1 VGIPQKN
8 SEIMK
13 YLFLF
18 CFVCLSGVLKAQTW
32 QSMLLNTSAGLGILP
47 PYEGFKLNP
56 YTNDLWFL
64 HPTKVSCLR
73 PDGSVHY
80 LDIADLTVNGNPCY
94 PDIAFT
100 PLNPYFSNED
110 SGLYRV
116 NADFSKTMVYNATYS
131 GHIFSNMDTIYM
143 DLYSS
148 AYLSYTSNVSF
159 TTPISFNRIEAKGPI
174 KYPAY
179 GYNSAFVK
187 YTGNGNNGYEQYGGI
202 DPADYFCNQFHDAK
216 FSRLTDTF
224 YVSCAA
230 GINKA
235 INYDFYESL
244 TPATTTD
251 MPSANVIE
259 FEFDALD
266 RLWAVFATTDNVP
279 FALARLD
286 GDTWTNRYD
295 ASNCPV
301 NFANYKGLEI
311 DTLGN
316 LWVSES
322 FYLHTL
328 LTPNSPQWLGTGEL
342 SMGKLQAY
350 PNPALE
356 ELTFE
361 LPKAGGVVQ
370 VSSISG
376 ALVFRSEGL
385 VAGKLTVNSSAWPK
399 GCYVANWSDGEKSA
413 QLLIVK

>member
-1 VGIPQKN
+1 
-8 SEIMK
+8 M
-13 YLFLF
+13 
-18 CFVCLSGVLKAQTW
+18 
-32 QSMLLNTSAGLGILP
+32 
-47 PYEGFKLNP
+47 
-56 YTNDLWFL
+56 
-64 HPTKVSCLR
+64 
-73 PDGSVHY
+73 
-80 LDIADLTVNGNPCY
+80 
-94 PDIAFT
+94 
-100 PLNPYFSNED
+100 NEY

-116 NADFSKTMVYNATYS
+116 NADFSKTMVYNATYT
-131 GHIFSNMDTIYM
+131 GHVFSNTDTVYM
-143 DLYSS
+143 TLSS
-148 AYLSYTSNVSF
+148 PYGYLSYTANGSVLEPMQF
-159 TTPISFNRIEAKGPI
+159 DRIDAKGSI

-179 GYNSAFVK
+179 DYSAYFMK
-187 YTGNGNNGYEQYGGI
+187 YTGNGTFGYESFANI
-202 DPADYFCNQFHDAK
+202 DDDYLCNQFHDAK

-230 GINKA
+230 GISKA
-235 INYDFYESL
+235 INYDFYESI
-244 TPATTTD
+244 TPATTTN

-259 FEFDALD
+259 FEFDDLD
-266 RLWAVFATTDNVP
+266 RLWAVFATANNVP

-295 ASNCPV
+295 TSNCPV

-361 LPKAGGVVQ
+361 FPGVGGVLQ

-385 VAGKLTVNSSAWPK
+385 VAGKLTVNSSSWPK
-399 GCYVANWSDGEKSA
+399 GCYVANWSDGEKTRSC
-413 QLLIVK
+413 